1 MCSREDGS
9 PDWVPAVAGTQ
20 GTEEPMATEVLVP
33 TLGESITEATLGEW
47 LKQPGDAV
55 RADEYISGEPG
66 TVGCGYMYKVLAF
79 VNGDDACAY
88 SI

>member
-1 MCSREDGS
+1 M
-9 PDWVPAVAGTQ
+9 
-20 GTEEPMATEVLVP
+20 
-33 TLGESITEATLGEW
+33 
-47 LKQPGDAV
+47 DAV

-66 TVGCGYMYKVLAF
+66 TVGCSYMYKVLAF